1 MLFCTYFRLTPAPA
15 ELDTIC
21 LYVQFLSRTLSP
33 PTIRNYL
40 SGVKLFHLFSGL
52 DFPYTKDFLL
62 SLTLRG
68 IARNALHT
76 PRRAPPVTPYIL
88 YQMSRVLDFKHDPM
102 SCALFCAFLFTFFLM
117 ARLANIVPSSRN
129 SFDPRRNLTRSDV
142 VANEHG
148 IIVTFRST
156 KTIQFGERQ
165 LHIPLLRLPGSPLCP
180 VSAYHRM
187 VRLISASPRSP
198 CFFCLAHEA
207 ALLSQSTDLSPNF
220 VACCLLRALL
230 IPLPLEAILFVEALP
245 HGLSITGF
253 RANLF
258 SYTETGPVTL
268 IRSI

>member
-1 MLFCTYFRLTPAPA
+1 M
-15 ELDTIC
+15 
-21 LYVQFLSRTLSP
+21 
-33 PTIRNYL
+33 

-76 PRRAPPVTPYIL
+76 PHRAPPVTPYIL
-88 YQMSRVLDFKHDPM
+88 FQMSRVLDFKHDPM

-148 IIVTFRST
+148 LIVTFRST

-187 VRLISASPRSP
+187 VRLIPASPRSP
-198 CFFCLAHEA
+198 LFLLPGPRGCTPLTKHRFVTEFRRVLSAAGVADPSSFRGHSFRRGAASWAFNHGVPGELIQLYGDWTSDAYKVYLEFSVESKLAVAHQIRTA
-207 ALLSQSTDLSPNF
+207 VQSL
-220 VACCLLRALL
+220 V
-230 IPLPLEAILFVEALP
+230 I
-245 HGLSITGF
+245 
-253 RANLF
+253 
-258 SYTETGPVTL
+258 
-268 IRSI
+268 